1 MSKTTL
7 HDIEAEHPEYA
18 ERKRLFRQYRDLYV
32 GGEQFRSNAA
42 EYLIRRQKEPLEVY
56 GERLNRVFYEN
67 YIGSIIDWYIA
78 TLFRREPLIIADSHD
93 PAAKR
98 FIADFTEDCDLRGT
112 SLTDFYRNTIL
123 DMLVCGASYI
133 LVDFPKSDHKPTNRA
148 EEDALGTARAYIN
161 QCPPETLINWS
172 LDPRGEFDWVV
183 LRTTH
188 LRKPDYRTPQW
199 TKRTQWVYFDRE
211 RFETYQKTDGDHH
224 VVLTDQG
231 QHGFA
236 RLNKVPVLGLRLPE
250 GLWLMNRAALL
261 QLEHFNKS
269 NALGWALA
277 QGLFAQPVIYSE
289 REWSQMIGD
298 SYFIQ
303 LGPQDKFG
311 WTEPAG
317 NVYRIATENLKRL
330 QSEIYRVTYL
340 NHLATAPVVQS
351 GLSKLRDFAITQEVL
366 RALGD
371 SVKDS
376 MKRLLRAIFQA
387 RNENITIDVS
397 GMEEFDV
404 ADFGTELE
412 DAKNLISMN
421 IPSPTLRKQIFKKLA
436 FKYLCDVRQELKD
449 RIAHEIDHQQMQP
462 HNTKPDKGDSA
473 L

>member
-1 MSKTTL
+1 
-7 HDIEAEHPEYA
+7 
-18 ERKRLFRQYRDLYV
+18 
-32 GGEQFRSNAA
+32 
-42 EYLIRRQKEPLEVY
+42 
-56 GERLNRVFYEN
+56 
-67 YIGSIIDWYIA
+67 
-78 TLFRREPLIIADSHD
+78 
-93 PAAKR
+93 
-98 FIADFTEDCDLRGT
+98 
-112 SLTDFYRNTIL
+112 
-123 DMLVCGASYI
+123 MLVCGASYI